1 MKRVIA
7 TLLMVVIA
15 AVFIFVHRGKINE
28 LDRKVDES
36 YTVIMTAVRLDDSE
50 TIKKQLDELQAAW
63 DDVQTWVGLTID
75 AEILEDI
82 DISLSQCEQ
91 YILID
96 AKEDFI
102 GEFVLFSHMIKH
114 LPYFENLSVESLL

>member
-7 TLLMVVIA
+7 TLVMVLMA
-15 AVFIFVHRGKINE
+15 AIFIFVHRGKINE

-36 YTVIMTAVRLDDSE
+36 YSIIMTAAAEDDSE
-50 TIKKQLDELQAAW
+50 ILKEQIKELQNAW
-63 DDVQTWVGLTID
+63 NDVQNWVGMTID
-75 AEILEDI
+75 AEVTEEIE
-82 DISLSQCEQ
+82 ISLSQCEQ
-91 YILID
+91 YAQIG
-96 AKEDFI
+96 AKEDFV

>member
-7 TLLMVVIA
+7 TLIML
-15 AVFIFVHRGKINE
+15 AVAMTFIFVHRGKINE
-28 LDRKVDES
+28 LDKKVDES
-36 YTVIMTAVRLDDSE
+36 YAIIMTAINQDDIE
-50 TIKKQLDELQAAW
+50 TLNRQINELKSAW
-63 DDVQTWVGLTID
+63 DDVQSWVGMTID

-82 DISLSQCEQ
+82 DISLAQCEQ
-91 YILID
+91 YALIN
-96 AKEDFI
+96 AKEDLI